1 MSPMTDQRSEQPGPV
16 RVARRRALAFSA
28 VVLAGSQAGTG
39 LAAAQDPG
47 NPARTALKWQ
57 LCSTAAVDWPIK
69 NDTRTECAE
78 LSVPL
83 DYAKPE
89 GRKVTIAVSRVKA
102 TDRKSR
108 EAPIVSI
115 LGGPGF
121 SNITDS
127 TSMTQRGLATLNTD
141 HDLVALDLRG
151 AGYSDH
157 VVCADDPR
165 TEPAPTAPEK
175 KFKKADFDQ
184 QAEFNNRCA
193 AVDPAFIRQIT
204 PENSARDIDRLRAAL
219 GAEKIN
225 FYGASF
231 GTAIGMAYRSLFDR
245 HTKRMW
251 LDSVMP
257 PTVHWPTMDGET
269 EAVGKESTAPFL
281 TWLAQRDA
289 EHHLGAVESTVRR
302 RLGDLRGELERKPRT
317 GDGVRLD
324 GNWVVEQ
331 VYRPQ
336 EEWGD
341 AAKSLVAVRDG
352 GTPPTPPAPRADTAA
367 PAPVRPLG
375 LSNPRSRFNSLQYN
389 AIFCNTAPASRGFG
403 ELWAA
408 REARR
413 QADPLTGGNQFS
425 PWCAKWPFKTPAAK
439 PAYGNSAL
447 QLSGHLYEGVTPHVW
462 AEQARDA
469 TGGTLLTL
477 LDDGHASLP
486 SSPCAD
492 KAITFFRTGRTAE
505 GICGGDAQRN

>member
-1 MSPMTDQRSEQPGPV
+1 MTDHRSEQPGPV
-16 RVARRRALAFSA
+16 RVARRRALAISA
-28 VVLAGSQAGTG
+28 MVLAGAQASTG

-47 NPARTALKWQ
+47 NPARAGLQWQ
-57 LCSTAAVDWPIK
+57 LCSTAAVDWPIE

-78 LSVPL
+78 LTVPV
-83 DYAKPE
+83 DYAKPG
-89 GRKVTIAVSRVKA
+89 GRKIKIAVSRVKA
-102 TDRKSR
+102 TEGKSR
-108 EAPIVSI
+108 EAPIVSH
-115 LGGPGF
+115 LGGPGL

-127 TSMTQRGLATLNTD
+127 ASMARRGLATLNTD
-141 HDLVALDLRG
+141 HDLIAMDLRG
-151 AGYSDH
+151 TGYSDH
-157 VVCADDPR
+157 VDCGENPR

-193 AVDPAFIRQIT
+193 AVDPTFVRQIT
-204 PENSARDIDRLRAAL
+204 PENAARDIDRLRAAL

-269 EAVGKESTAPFL
+269 EAVGSRSTAPFL
-281 TWLAQRDA
+281 AWLAQRDA
-289 EHHLGAVESTVRR
+289 EHHLGADESTVRS
-302 RLGDLRGELERKPRT
+302 RLGDLRSELERKPRT
-317 GDGVRLD
+317 GGGVRLD
-324 GNWVVEQ
+324 GNWVIEQ
-331 VYRPQ
+331 LYRPQ
-336 EEWGD
+336 EEWAD
-341 AAKSLVAVRDG
+341 AAKSLVTVRDG
-352 GTPPTPPAPRADTAA
+352 GTPPTPPTPPTSRADTAA

-389 AIFCNTAPASRGFG
+389 AVLCNTAAASRGFG

-413 QADPLTGGNQFS
+413 EADPLTGGSQVS
-425 PWCAKWPFKTPAAK
+425 PWCAKWPYKVPAAR
-439 PAYGNSAL
+439 PAKGKSAL
-447 QLSGHLYEGVTPHVW
+447 QLSGHLYENVTPHVW
-462 AEQARDA
+462 AERARDA
-469 TGGTLLTL
+469 TGGALLTI

-492 KAITFFRTGRTAE
+492 KAITFFRTGRTVE
-505 GICGGDAQRN
+505 GTCGGQQR